1 MTSDSSES
9 TRGSQGEFSHRPMV
23 WGTQGMVGAGTQL
36 AAQAG
41 MRILWQGGNAVD
53 AAVAGALA
61 AGVLEPTAHYSLGGE
76 VAMLFYEA
84 STKKVRSVVGQGWA
98 AQAATPEYYQQQWG
112 VIPPGVLSSTVPG
125 VISALLS
132 MQANYGTMSFS
143 QVVESALSFASN
155 GFPAYQ
161 LLCRAIA
168 TTERTANIQ
177 KYPESAAV
185 YLPGGKPPVLGS
197 MFVQK
202 DLGRTLSLMAQA
214 EQQALGQGSNRETAI
229 DAARD
234 AFYKGDVARRM
245 VAALSDLGA
254 LYTYDDFAEFESPS
268 EEPISASYREYDI
281 FTNRTWTQGITLLQA
296 LKILEGYDLA
306 SMGHNSPQAIHL
318 QVEALKLAFADRER
332 YAGDPAFV
340 DVPVDGL
347 LSSEYAALRRSLID
361 PAKAQATYPP
371 GDPRGMHAVASGHQA
386 KERSA
391 MAGAAGGDQDG
402 TTYISTVDSQ
412 GNLVSVTPSSFGGLA
427 QGMILGDTG
436 ILLNTRGCYFW
447 LDPENPNCIAPHKR
461 PRTTPC
467 TFIVLKNG
475 QPFMSLGTPGGDSQA
490 QCDLQVLSNI
500 VDYGLNVQEA
510 VEAPRFCGYSFP
522 QSPWPHDEYP
532 NRLVLEGR
540 ISSSVADSLR
550 DNGHDVEIT
559 GPWGITNGFTPIL
572 VDQETGVYHGGADP
586 RKESVMLGW

>member
-1 MTSDSSES
+1 MTSNSSEN

-36 AAQAG
+36 TAQAG

-112 VIPPGVLSSTVPG
+112 EIPPGVLSSTVPG
-125 VISALLS
+125 VISALLA
-132 MQANYGTMSFS
+132 MQANYGTMSFA
-143 QVVESALSFASN
+143 QVVESALTFASS

-168 TTERTANIQ
+168 TPERTANIQ

-197 MFVQK
+197 IFTQT
-202 DLGRTLSLMAQA
+202 DLGRTLSLMVQA
-214 EQQALGQGSNRETAI
+214 EQQALGQGANRETAI
-229 DAARD
+229 TAARD
-234 AFYKGDVARRM
+234 VFYKGDVARRM
-245 VAALSDLGA
+245 VAALSGLGA
-254 LYTYDDFAEFESPS
+254 LYTYEDFAEFESPS
-268 EEPISASYREYDI
+268 EEPISATYREYEI
-281 FTNRTWTQGITLLQA
+281 FTNRTWTQGISLLQT
-296 LKILEGYDLA
+296 LKILEGFDLA

-347 LSSEYAALRRSLID
+347 VSSEYAALRRSLID
-361 PAKAQATYPP
+361 PNKAQANYPP
-371 GDPRGMHAVASGHQA
+371 GDPIGMRAVAPGHQA
-386 KERSA
+386 KESAA
-391 MAGAAGGDQDG
+391 MAEAAGGDQDG
-402 TTYISTVDSQ
+402 TTYLSTVDSQ
-412 GNLVSVTPSSFGGLA
+412 GNLVSVTPSSFAGLA

-447 LDPENPNCIAPHKR
+447 LDPDNPNCIAPHKR

-467 TFIVLKNG
+467 TFIVLKDG
-475 QPFMSLGTPGGDSQA
+475 KPFMSLGTPGGDSQA
-490 QCDLQVLSNI
+490 QCDLQVLSDI
-500 VDYGLNVQEA
+500 VDFGMNVQEA

-522 QSPWPHDEYP
+522 QSPWPHNEYA

-540 ISSSVADSLR
+540 ISSSVADALR

-559 GPWGITNGFTPIL
+559 GPWGVSNGFAPIL
-572 VDQETGVYHGGADP
+572 IDQETGVYHGGADP